1 MNYFLDFH
9 PKANR
14 KDANGKIDD
23 SSRLNKLKDIV
34 PEFEHRLN

>member
-14 KDANGKIDD
+14 KDAKW
-23 SSRLNKLKDIV
+23 KD
-34 PEFEHRLN
+34 RW